1 MVILLLL
8 HSHLDFLGQM
18 AQIEPLK
25 NIIHTILCIKIKEN
39 MNQILLIGNLPS
51 KNRHALQKIPLFK
64 RRAWS
69 HLSLPPPLQID
80 VL

>member
-8 HSHLDFLGQM
+8 HSHLDFVGQM

-25 NIIHTILCIKIKEN
+25 KYYKHYTIKIKEN

-51 KNRHALQKIPLFK
+51 KNRHA
-64 RRAWS
+64 WS
-69 HLSLPPPLQID
+69 ITHYKKYPYSRGGHGLTCPSPTTTN
-80 VL
+80 